1 MGVGQLGVVAD
12 LYGHDGGIALDEAV
26 DQRIRRD
33 LWRRSAAAGGDEL
46 LGRRHDSAAE
56 HTQHD

>member
-1 MGVGQLGVVAD
+1 MAVGQLSVVAD
-12 LYGHDGGIALDEAV
+12 LYGHGGGIALDEAV

-33 LWRRSAAAGGDEL
+33 LRRRSAAAGGDEL
-46 LGRRHDSAAE
+46 FGRRHDLAAE